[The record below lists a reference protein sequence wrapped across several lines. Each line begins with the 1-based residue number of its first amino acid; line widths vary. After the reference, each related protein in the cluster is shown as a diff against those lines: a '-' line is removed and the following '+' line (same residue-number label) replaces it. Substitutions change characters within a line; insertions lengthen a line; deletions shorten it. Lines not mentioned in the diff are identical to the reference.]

1 MSLQKGDIV
10 LVPFPFTDLSGRT
23 KPRPAVVL
31 WIDVL
36 GNDVTLCFVS
46 SQNIENVSVS
56 EFIIDCS
63 DPEFTVTGLKET
75 SKVRV
80 TKIATIERRFIT
92 RRLGKLGI
100 RYIQRLNTIIFQEF
114 QLIIK
119 STFIALVNQWITET
133 HGVSSTNQMCMH
145 TAYQQIIGMGEPV
158 IPLLLRELEEK
169 SGRWFWA
176 LKSISREDPVPPEYR
191 GNTEK

>member
-31 WIDVL
+31 
-36 GNDVTLCFVS
+36 
-46 SQNIENVSVS
+46 
-56 EFIIDCS
+56 
-63 DPEFTVTGLKET
+63 
-75 SKVRV
+75 
-80 TKIATIERRFIT
+80 
-92 RRLGKLGI
+92 
-100 RYIQRLNTIIFQEF
+100 
-114 QLIIK
+114 
-119 STFIALVNQWITET
+119 IALVNQWITET

-191 GNTEK
+191 GNTEKMTKAWLDWGKQRGYN